1 MLIMQSICKVTRD
14 AAGGVVSVWPYTSIV
29 NTVWSIFLF
38 PNDEWPDTGNGML
51 KCIILNSGAY
61 IAAMCALGLLA
72 FAWIDIESIY
82 YAHIVIFMS
91 WQNAA
96 PGTYEGQLHSDD
108 LL

>member
-1 MLIMQSICKVTRD
+1 
-14 AAGGVVSVWPYTSIV
+14 
-29 NTVWSIFLF
+29 
-38 PNDEWPDTGNGML
+38 
-51 KCIILNSGAY
+51 
-61 IAAMCALGLLA
+61 MCALGLLA

-91 WQNAA
+91 WQNTAPHTSDTFTAFKRRHTA